1 VGNVLR
7 ILKKAINNRGFLIYY
22 HSNDKD
28 LYSDMSE
35 IPDVPEELKKIV
47 SNIIQCGPRC
57 VIDNLVELFGIIK
70 NTPGEVG
77 EVTK

>member
-1 VGNVLR
+1 
-7 ILKKAINNRGFLIYY
+7 
-22 HSNDKD
+22 
-28 LYSDMSE
+28 MSE